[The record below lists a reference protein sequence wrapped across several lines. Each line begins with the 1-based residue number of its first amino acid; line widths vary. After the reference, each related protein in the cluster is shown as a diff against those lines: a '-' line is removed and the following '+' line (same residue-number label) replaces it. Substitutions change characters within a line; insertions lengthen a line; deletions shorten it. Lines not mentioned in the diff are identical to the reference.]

1 MYRDDVA
8 AAAAAAGAAGG
19 AAGGGGDGVQLLF
32 RSTADTLVSFI
43 MQSWPQLPPALQAVL
58 HDRGAAAAATAAAS
72 QLQQQRQQEQQQ
84 VRPLAHCSCSTRAQ
98 LPPVCMKMS
107 VPMTPSASLQ
117 NRLVPD
123 RRRLL

>member
-8 AAAAAAGAAGG
+8 AAAAAAGLAGG

-58 HDRGAAAAATAAAS
+58 HDRGPAKAAAATAS
-72 QLQQQRQQEQQQ
+72 QQQQGQQQQQQ
-84 VRPLAHCSCSTRAQ
+84 VRPPARAG
-98 LPPVCMKMS
+98 P
-107 VPMTPSASLQ
+107 
-117 NRLVPD
+117 
-123 RRRLL
+123 